1 MNAPIVVQVLRFGFL
16 ALLWIFVF
24 ATLRVI
30 RSDLFGAGQPRVAVP
45 GVAARPAPPRPKPKP
60 KRRGKA
66 ATQLVVTDGG
76 LAGTRITLGEKPI
89 MIGRAND
96 STLVLTD
103 DYASTRHARL
113 TSRDGD
119 WFVEDLGSTNGTYL
133 DREKVGGPTLV
144 PPGMPIRIGK
154 TVIELR
160 S

>member
-1 MNAPIVVQVLRFGFL
+1 MNAPIVVQLLRFGFL
-16 ALLWIFVF
+16 ALLWIFIF

-30 RSDLFGAGQPRVAVP
+30 RSDLFGANRARVGVP
-45 GVAARPAPPRPKPKP
+45 GAATRPPATRPKPKR
-60 KRRGKA
+60 KGKA

-76 LAGTRITLGEKPI
+76 LAGTRIALGEQPI

-119 WFVEDLGSTNGTYL
+119 WYVEDLGSTNGTYL
-133 DREKVGGPTLV
+133 DRTKVASPTLV
-144 PPGMPIRIGK
+144 PAGVPIRIGK
-154 TVIELR
+154 TVLELR